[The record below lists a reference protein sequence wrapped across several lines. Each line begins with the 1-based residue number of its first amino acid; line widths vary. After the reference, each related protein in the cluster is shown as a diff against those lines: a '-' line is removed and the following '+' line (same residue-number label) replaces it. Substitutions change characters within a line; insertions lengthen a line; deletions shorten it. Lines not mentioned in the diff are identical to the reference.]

1 MGHWPSGCQVFA
13 LQVIPFSFWWL
24 LSVKAS
30 SMWIFHSR
38 VQGRFFSYLRKFPY
52 FSHFMTHYKDLV
64 FKNKTFCFILNLS
77 GEKVG
82 NHIAQ
87 MHRHVQKGT
96 QLGEFSCTTPVRVSL
111 QNPRQLSIG
120 GSANSSSWLGN
131 FRVEIGMSQ
140 HTDFSS
146 ISDYQIQASNQHL
159 KFSTAEMTWCHC
171 LRKQHQ
177 EIKYRLN
184 MFDSLRL

>member
-1 MGHWPSGCQVFA
+1 MGHWPSARQAFA
-13 LQVIPFSFWWL
+13 LQPIPFSFWWL

-52 FSHFMTHYKDLV
+52 FSHFMTHDKDLA

-96 QLGEFSCTTPVRVSL
+96 QLGEFSCTTPGRVSL
-111 QNPRQLSIG
+111 QNPRQLAIG
-120 GSANSSSWLGN
+120 GVCKFFLLVGEFQSWDQD
-131 FRVEIGMSQ
+131 V
-140 HTDFSS
+140 
-146 ISDYQIQASNQHL
+146 
-159 KFSTAEMTWCHC
+159 STHWLFKH
-171 LRKQHQ
+171 
-177 EIKYRLN
+177 
-184 MFDSLRL
+184 LRLPDSRLPISIWSFQKQKWLDVIVWGSNIRKLNTD

>member
-1 MGHWPSGCQVFA
+1 M
-13 LQVIPFSFWWL
+13 
-24 LSVKAS
+24 
-30 SMWIFHSR
+30 
-38 VQGRFFSYLRKFPY
+38 RKFPY
-52 FSHFMTHYKDLV
+52 FSHFMTHYKDLA

-131 FRVEIGMSQ
+131 FRVEIRMSQ
-140 HTDFSS
+140 HNDFSS
-146 ISDYQIQASNQHL
+146 TSDYQIPGFQSASEVFNSRNDL
-159 KFSTAEMTWCHC
+159 MSLF
-171 LRKQHQ
+171 Q
-177 EIKYRLN
+177 EATSGN
-184 MFDSLRL
+184 